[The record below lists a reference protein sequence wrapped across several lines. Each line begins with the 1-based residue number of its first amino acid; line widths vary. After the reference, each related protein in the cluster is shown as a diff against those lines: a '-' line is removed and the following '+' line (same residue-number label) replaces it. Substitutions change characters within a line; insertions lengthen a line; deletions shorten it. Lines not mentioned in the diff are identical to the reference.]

1 MYGAYVQSNSNA
13 RMVYERLDQPGKVA
27 SVNHVTRAP
36 QEASALLTKQKKQ
49 HTEYVPLGKFVGE
62 DTPNLYDT
70 LQRRKAKDE
79 APSSGAKPR
88 RAKGEALSRGAKPR
102 RALPKGVR
110 K

>member
-1 MYGAYVQSNSNA
+1 MYGAYVQSNSNP

-36 QEASALLTKQKKQ
+36 QEASALLTEQKKQ
-49 HTEYVPLGKFVGE
+49 HTDYVPLGKFVGA

-79 APSSGAKPR
+79 VRDSSKGPR
-88 RAKGEALSRGAKPR
+88 RG

-110 K
+110 RS

>member
-1 MYGAYVQSNSNA
+1 MYGAYVQSNSNP

-36 QEASALLTKQKKQ
+36 QEASALLTEQKKQ
-49 HTEYVPLGKFVGE
+49 HTDYVPLGKFVGA

-79 APSSGAKPR
+79 VRDSSKGTR
-88 RAKGEALSRGAKPR
+88 RG

-110 K
+110 RS